1 MDNLT
6 NQELF
11 DQLKK
16 YGFSAGPVNE
26 STRFLYENR
35 LKKLIRESDLCRMDW
50 KNNED
55 AKNIQSFIH
64 KKRKIEDNDELK

>member
-1 MDNLT
+1 MDEFT

-11 DQLKK
+11 DELKK
-16 YGFSAGPVNE
+16 YGFSAGPIND

-35 LKKLIRESDLCRMDW
+35 LKKLISESDLRKMDW

-55 AKNIQSFIH
+55 AKSIQSFN
-64 KKRKIEDNDELK
+64 KRKRKNEDNDDL